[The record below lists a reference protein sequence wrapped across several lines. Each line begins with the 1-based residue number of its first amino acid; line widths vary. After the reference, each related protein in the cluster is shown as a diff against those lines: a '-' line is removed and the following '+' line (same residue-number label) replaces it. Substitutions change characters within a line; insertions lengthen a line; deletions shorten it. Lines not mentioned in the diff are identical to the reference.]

1 MKSCD
6 SSKQAFH
13 TDTIRTAVKKIPIN
27 IQLLKF
33 FRATPNTQDLELGAR
48 KLTNLDTLQSLYTK
62 FTDIFKKKICK
73 V

>member
-33 FRATPNTQDLELGAR
+33 FRATPNMQDLELGTI
-48 KLTNLDTLQSLYTK
+48 KLTNLDTLQSLYKK